1 MDRAKRIFFGYFLS
15 VFTAWCMASG
25 LQAQTNP
32 TKYRIL
38 FVFDASGSM
47 YGKWQGKLK
56 MESAKRVLID
66 LVDSLER
73 TANVQMA
80 LRVYG
85 HQFPRNCEDSKLEV
99 PFSSGNAATIK
110 SVLLGLNPKGITPI
124 AYSLERAAYDFPK
137 DGDAKNV
144 LILITDGVEECGG
157 DPCGAAMALQQNG
170 VVMKPFVI
178 GLGLDNSK
186 MGKLDC
192 VGRFINAESE
202 SSLENIMKVVVS
214 SVLDNTTVQV
224 NLLDHNQAPTETDV
238 AMSFVDKHTGQVLY
252 NLVHTLDELKQPDR
266 FIIDASPVYSLKVHT
281 IPPIFL
287 GNLVLQPGTNNIIDV
302 KAAQGILHLKM
313 DGSLQY
319 PDLKCLVYSE
329 KTGDLV
335 HVQNINTRV
344 KYLEGAYTIEVL
356 TLPRTRY
363 AHVKVTSKATEI
375 VTVAPP
381 GQLDLDISGSFV
393 GGIYTTGNTPE
404 LVVSIET
411 GTRRQIILLQP
422 GKYRLLSRHSNFTE
436 TLYTKSREFEIKGLS
451 TIKLNI
457 N

>member
-1 MDRAKRIFFGYFLS
+1 MMMGYGNL
-15 VFTAWCMASG
+15 AYA
-25 LQAQTNP
+25 QAAP
-32 TKYRIL
+32 PKYRIL

-85 HQFPRNCEDSKLEV
+85 HQYPRNCEDSKLEV

-124 AYSLERAAYDFPK
+124 AYSLERAAYDFPN
-137 DGDAKNV
+137 DGNGKNV

-157 DPCGAAMALQQNG
+157 DPCGAALALQQKG

-202 SSLENIMKVVVS
+202 SSLENIMKLVVS
-214 SVLDNTTVQV
+214 SILDNTTVQV
-224 NLLDHNQAPTETDV
+224 NLLDHNNAPTETDV
-238 AMSFVDKHTGQVLY
+238 VMSFADKHTGIVWY
-252 NLVHTLDELKQPDR
+252 NLVHTLDQQKLPDR
-266 FIIDASPVYSLKVHT
+266 FVIDASPVYSLKIHT
-281 IPPIFL
+281 LPPIIM
-287 GNLVLQPGTNNIIDV
+287 GNVTLEPGTNNIIDV
-302 KAAQGILHLKM
+302 KAPQGTLQLKM
-313 DGSLQY
+313 DGSLKY

-329 KTGDLV
+329 KTGELV
-335 HVQNINTRV
+335 NVQDINTRV
-344 KYLEGAYTIEVL
+344 KYLEGMYSIEVL
-356 TLPRTRY
+356 TLPITRFE
-363 AHVKVTSKATEI
+363 HIKISSKATEI
-375 VTVAPP
+375 VAVVPP

-393 GGIYTTGNTPE
+393 GGIYTTGGKPE
-404 LVVSIET
+404 LVMPIDP
-411 GTRRQIILLQP
+411 GTRRQIVLLQP
-422 GKYRLLSRHSNFTE
+422 GKYRVISRHSNLTE
-436 TLYTKSREFEIKGLS
+436 TLYTKSREFEMRGLS